1 VSGALVNELKK
12 TFVLLLMFI
21 LVIFALEQIKIGD
34 KSFIYFPSHFYFLIV
49 LAVITTVT
57 VPNLRWMNFGTLM
70 FFWGAIFVIIAYFYL
85 LRQGMEYLQV
95 SVVEAVFLAVAIWI
109 AYQLNVQMAA
119 SESIMSALASST
131 YPNHTLELANATRPV
146 DTEMNRARRHS
157 RPLSLVIVSPENIEP
172 DVNQKAY
179 HVLREDMLRQFVH
192 ARIGQI
198 IAAQARETDVITR
211 DHDGKF
217 IVLCTETERDSAALM
232 AKRIQATIAETMG
245 ANTTW
250 SVAAF
255 PEDALTFED
264 LVEKAKQG
272 LSTL

>member
-49 LAVITTVT
+49 LDVITTVT

-95 SVVEAVFLAVAIWI
+95 SVVEGVFLAVAIWI

>member
-1 VSGALVNELKK
+1 VNELKK

-95 SVVEAVFLAVAIWI
+95 SVVEGVFLAVAIWI

-250 SVAAF
+250 SVAGF

>member
-95 SVVEAVFLAVAIWI
+95 SVVEGVFLAVAIWI